1 MPSIVK
7 FPYIDDYYQ
16 DIIINEF
23 KGIQDQA
30 RELSISIKINQE
42 RQ

>member
-42 RQ
+42 R